1 MCIVL
6 IKFDRNWFK
15 ELIAGIVGRI
25 FHFSWTKEEIFTTP
39 VLFSDILKL
48 DIGQSV
54 YEEVVDH

>member
-1 MCIVL
+1 VD
-6 IKFDRNWFK
+6 IKVDRNWFK

-48 DIGQSV
+48 DIG
-54 YEEVVDH
+54 